1 MNGLYIISLIVA
13 FLSVLPIVILVYLSE
28 KHGKKQLHIICA
40 DSFEG
45 ADELEQRIRE
55 IWWEDRFNSDSAS
68 RNIFVLTDNKKLR
81 KELLE
86 RLKSDLPQ
94 LAIKNNKRLIKLLRN
109 EEYECKKIY
118 HA

>member
-13 FLSVLPIVILVYLSE
+13 FFSVLPIVILVYLSE
-28 KHGKKQLHIICA
+28 KPGKKQLHIICA
-40 DSFEG
+40 DSFTN

-55 IWWEDRFNSDSAS
+55 IWWEDRFNSDSMS
-68 RNIFVLTDNKKLR
+68 RNIFVLTDSKKLR

-94 LAIKNNKRLIKLLRN
+94 LVIKNNKRLIKLLRN

-118 HA
+118 RA